1 MVSAF
6 DLGSLPFTSR
16 RPCKDQFG
24 EWTRLSQ
31 PCSST
36 GISITTYIQNFDT
49 IVIKRPKMQ
58 MHGVPENGG
67 VTTTFQ
73 QHHHLQN
80 FLFMVIVASAIAVTH
95 ADLVDLH
102 GVTTTKLEM
111 ENRRNLGGQL
121 LRKLSFF

>member
-1 MVSAF
+1 
-6 DLGSLPFTSR
+6 
-16 RPCKDQFG
+16 
-24 EWTRLSQ
+24 
-31 PCSST
+31 
-36 GISITTYIQNFDT
+36 
-49 IVIKRPKMQ
+49 MQ

-73 QHHHLQN
+73 QHHHHLQN
-80 FLFMVIVASAIAVTH
+80 CLFMVIVASAIAVTH

-111 ENRRNLGGQL
+111 ENRRNLGDQL